1 MNLFD
6 LGGQLLRV
14 GKAITPPETVT
25 PPNSNLLNQP
35 FGGYAGA
42 AAAATSAI
50 SALNPS
56 IGLSIPSL
64 AASGALNTPGLASK
78 LSEIVSL
85 SSFPFVLF
93 RLIIVKALI
102 SFFVDIRWFFQQS
115 DSTKCGR
122 FITYVLLTL
131 QSILF

>member
-35 FGGYAGA
+35 VGGYAGA

-85 SSFPFVLF
+85 SSFPLFVSLSSYNCKN
-93 RLIIVKALI
+93 IN
-102 SFFVDIRWFFQQS
+102 FF
-115 DSTKCGR
+115 
-122 FITYVLLTL
+122 L
-131 QSILF
+131 